1 MRLFHISE
9 EENIEIFIPRI
20 PLRDDMDKN
29 VGLVWAVDEKRLPN
43 FLLPRDCPRVC
54 YHIGENTNENDKAEF
69 FTSSST
75 SHVVVVEHGWVERIL
90 NTTLYRYEFLTDDF
104 KLQDSVAGY
113 WVAKTE
119 QRPVEKVEITNL
131 LSELA
136 KYNVE
141 LRIVDELLTIAQ
153 RVKSSTL
160 NWSLCRM
167 RNATI

>member
-9 EENIEIFIPRI
+9 EENIDIFIPRI
-20 PLRDDMDKN
+20 PLRNDMDKN

-54 YHIGENTNENDKAEF
+54 YHIGEHTSQQDKIEF
-69 FTSSST
+69 FTSGSSAHT
-75 SHVVVVEHGWVERIL
+75 VVVEHRWVEQIL
-90 NTTLYRYEFLTDDF
+90 NTTLYRYEFSIDDF
-104 KLQDSVAGY
+104 ELQDSVAGY

-119 QRPVEKVEITNL
+119 QRPIAKVKITNL

-141 LRIVDELLTIAQ
+141 LRIVDELFTIAE
-153 RVKSSTL
+153 RVKVSTL

-167 RNATI
+167 KNAKK